1 MLRFNGLRYF
11 FPSLAQ
17 MLLAIFLRRNRKLP
31 LKPTSTLR
39 SGLTTRNTLLFR
51 KNLTCLGRT
60 LAFAGALA
68 FGLAA
73 QQGQAAVIFDNL
85 SASAGLYGY
94 GSMGVS
100 NTQSSAQGFST
111 TATDFVLTGVQL
123 RLYNMSG
130 TTGGYELQL
139 WDATGSSGSPGVQ
152 IGAALYNGLAQN
164 LTASPPPIGS
174 LLSVTGL
181 NRTLAANTTYY
192 LVVAGTSLTSVALP
206 GLAIPGLSLQGT
218 LAWSTVASSPAGG
231 AGSFAKSST
240 WVSLSGYGMMKIEA
254 GPGGAASV
262 PDAGRTPAALG
273 VVLAGLATLRR
284 RLQP

>member
-1 MLRFNGLRYF
+1 
-11 FPSLAQ
+11 

-39 SGLTTRNTLLFR
+39 SGLTTRITPFFR
-51 KNLTCLGRT
+51 KNLPCLGRT

-85 SASAGLYGY
+85 SKTSN
-94 GSMGVS
+94 GSMVVS
-100 NTQSSAQGFST
+100 NTQSIAQAFHT
-111 TATDFVLTGVQL
+111 TATDFILTGVQL
-123 RLYNMSG
+123 RLYNMNG

-139 WDATGSSGSPGVQ
+139 WDATGASGSPGVQ
-152 IGAALYNGLAQN
+152 TGAALYTGLAQN

-192 LVVAGTSLTSVALP
+192 LVVAGTNLSSVALP
-206 GLAIPGLSLQGT
+206 GPAIPGIPAFSVPGS
-218 LAWSTVASSPAGG
+218 LAWSTTTIWTAGG
-231 AGSFAKSST
+231 GGMFSKPGATWSSQ
-240 WVSLSGYGMMKIEA
+240 SGYGMMKIEA
-254 GPGGAASV
+254 GPGSATSV
-262 PDAGRTPAALG
+262 PDAGHTPAALG
-273 VVLAGLATLRR
+273 VILAGLATLRR

>member
-1 MLRFNGLRYF
+1 
-11 FPSLAQ
+11 

-39 SGLTTRNTLLFR
+39 SGLTTRITPFFR
-51 KNLTCLGRT
+51 KNLPCLGRT

-73 QQGQAAVIFDNL
+73 QQGQAAVLFDNL
-85 SASAGLYGY
+85 SATSNGT
-94 GSMGVS
+94 MVVS
-100 NTQSSAQGFST
+100 NTQSIAQAFRT

-123 RLYNMSG
+123 RLYNMNG

-152 IGAALYNGLAQN
+152 TGAALYNGLAQN

-192 LVVAGTSLTSVALP
+192 LVVAGTSLTTVGPPGPPLP
-206 GLAIPGLSLQGT
+206 GFSLPGN
-218 LAWSTVASSPAGG
+218 LAWSTEASSPAGG
-231 AGSFAKSST
+231 AGLFAKSST
-240 WVSLSGYGMMKIEA
+240 WLSMSGYGMMKIEA

-262 PDAGRTPAALG
+262 PDAGHTPAALG
-273 VVLAGLATLRR
+273 AILAGLATLRR

>member
-1 MLRFNGLRYF
+1 
-11 FPSLAQ
+11 

-39 SGLTTRNTLLFR
+39 SGLTTRITPFFR
-51 KNLTCLGRT
+51 KNLPCLGRT

-73 QQGQAAVIFDNL
+73 QQGQAAVLFDNL
-85 SASAGLYGY
+85 SATSNGT
-94 GSMGVS
+94 MVVS
-100 NTQSSAQGFST
+100 NTQSIAQAFTT

-123 RLYNMSG
+123 RLYNMNG

-152 IGAALYNGLAQN
+152 TGAALYNGLAQN

-192 LVVAGTSLTSVALP
+192 LVVAGTSLSSVVLP
-206 GLAIPGLSLQGT
+206 GPPLPGPPLPGFSLPGN
-218 LAWSTVASSPAGG
+218 LAWSTTTSSTAGVSG
-231 AGSFAKSST
+231 VFAKPSTTWSSQ
-240 WVSLSGYGMMKIEA
+240 SGYGMMKIEA
-254 GPGGAASV
+254 GPGSAASV
-262 PDAGRTPAALG
+262 PDVGHTPAALG
-273 VVLAGLATLRR
+273 VILAGLVTLRR

>member
-1 MLRFNGLRYF
+1 
-11 FPSLAQ
+11 

-94 GSMGVS
+94 GSMVVS
-100 NTQSSAQGFST
+100 NTQSIAQAFHT
-111 TATDFVLTGVQL
+111 TATDFILTGVQL

-192 LVVAGTSLTSVALP
+192 LVVAGTSLTTVGLPPFFSLP
-206 GLAIPGLSLQGT
+206 GN
-218 LAWSTVASSPAGG
+218 LAWSTEASSPAGG
-231 AGSFAKSST
+231 AGLFAKSST
-240 WVSLSGYGMMKIEA
+240 WVSMSGYGMMKIEA
-254 GPGGAASV
+254 GPGSAASV
-262 PDAGRTPAALG
+262 PDAGHTPAALG
-273 VVLAGLATLRR
+273 VILAGLATLRR
-284 RLQP
+284 RLRP

>member
-1 MLRFNGLRYF
+1 
-11 FPSLAQ
+11 

-85 SASAGLYGY
+85 SGTSNGT
-94 GSMGVS
+94 MVVS
-100 NTQSSAQGFST
+100 NTQSIAQAFTT

-123 RLYNMSG
+123 RLYNMNG

-139 WDATGSSGSPGVQ
+139 WDATGASGSPGVQ
-152 IGAALYNGLAQN
+152 TGAALYTGLAQN
-164 LTASPPPIGS
+164 LTATSGS

-192 LVVAGTSLTSVALP
+192 LVVAGTNLSSVALP
-206 GLAIPGLSLQGT
+206 GPAIPGIPAFSVPGS
-218 LAWSTVASSPAGG
+218 LAWSTTTTSTAGG
-231 AGSFAKSST
+231 GGMFSKPGAT
-240 WVSLSGYGMMKIEA
+240 WSGMSGYGMMKIEA
-254 GPGGAASV
+254 GPGSAASV
-262 PDAGRTPAALG
+262 PDAGHTPAALG
-273 VVLAGLATLRR
+273 VILAGLATLRR